1 MGFALPRQLYLF
13 LAFFAKRTGVPRTK
27 HGTPVLLQTIIS
39 RQNLKII
46 TFVKRFGDELG
57 KADQRNQ
64 VGEHHD
70 AVEEI

>member
-1 MGFALPRQLYLF
+1 MVLLF
-13 LAFFAKRTGVPRTK
+13 HDNYTFSLHFLQRERAFRAK
-27 HGTPVLLQTIIS
+27 HGTPVLFQTIIS
-39 RQNLKII
+39 GQNLKII

-57 KADQRNQ
+57 KADQSNQ